1 MIRKKKQPTKAIVLS
16 QAPEIDIKG
25 KFELWCHHFFNKNNK
40 ETYLNATKSA
50 LKAYDTTKYF
60 NAGRIGYD
68 NSKKLQKLKLIW
80 LDMEGFG
87 FGDRMKIGL
96 SKAMSGDYSD
106 WEKFMVRV
114 GEFGGKPAAL
124 IQNNY
129 DFSNLGA
136 DINKSLIERGL
147 QPI

>member
-16 QAPEIDIKG
+16 QAPEIVISR
-25 KFELWCHHFFNKNNK
+25 KFELWCYHFLNKNNK

-50 LKAYDTTKYF
+50 LKAYNTTKYF

-68 NSKKLQKLKLIW
+68 NSKKLQNLKLTW

-87 FGDRMKIGL
+87 FGKRMKIGL
-96 SKAMSGDYSD
+96 SKARSGSYSD
-106 WEKFMVRV
+106 WENFMVKV
-114 GEFGGKPAAL
+114 GEFKEKQAAL

>member
-16 QAPEIDIKG
+16 QAPEIVISR
-25 KFELWCHHFFNKNNK
+25 KFELWCYHFFNKNNK

-50 LKAYDTTKYF
+50 LKAYNTTKYF

-96 SKAMSGDYSD
+96 SKAMSGSYSD
-106 WEKFMVRV
+106 WEKFMVKV
-114 GEFGGKPAAL
+114 GEFEEKPAAL
-124 IQNNY
+124 NQNHY

>member
-16 QAPEIDIKG
+16 QAPEIIIKR
-25 KFELWCHHFFNKNNK
+25 KFGLWCYHFLNKNNK

-50 LKAYDTTKYF
+50 LKVYNTISYF
-60 NAGRIGYD
+60 NAGAIGHQNY
-68 NSKKLQKLKLIW
+68 KKLQNLKLTW
-80 LDMEGFG
+80 LDMKGFG
-87 FGDRMKIGL
+87 FGKRMEIGL
-96 SKAMSGDYSD
+96 SKARCGSYSD
-106 WEKFMVRV
+106 WDKFMVRV
-114 GEFGGKPAAL
+114 GEFEEKPAAL

>member
-16 QAPEIDIKG
+16 QAPEIIIKS
-25 KFELWCHHFFNKNNK
+25 KFELWSYYFFNKNNK
-40 ETYLNATKSA
+40 ETYLNATQSA
-50 LKAYDTTKYF
+50 LKSYDTKKYF

-68 NSKKLQKLKLIW
+68 NSKKLQKLKLTW
-80 LDMEGFG
+80 LDMKGFG
-87 FGDRMKIGL
+87 FGKRMEIGL
-96 SKAMSGDYSD
+96 SKARSGSYSD
-106 WEKFMVRV
+106 WEKFMVVV
-114 GEFGGKPAAL
+114 GEFKEKPAAL

>member
-1 MIRKKKQPTKAIVLS
+1 MIRKKKKPTKAIVLS
-16 QAPEIDIKG
+16 QAPEVVLSR
-25 KFELWCHHFFNKNNK
+25 KFELWCYHFLNKSNK

-50 LKAYDTTKYF
+50 LKVYNTTSYF

-68 NSKKLQKLKLIW
+68 NSKKLQNLKLTW
-80 LDMEGFG
+80 MDMEGFG

-106 WEKFMVRV
+106 WDKFMTRV
-114 GEFGGKPAAL
+114 GEFEEKPATL

-136 DINKSLIERGL
+136 DINKSLVERGL

>member
-16 QAPEIDIKG
+16 QAPEVVLSR
-25 KFELWCHHFFNKNNK
+25 KFEMWCYHFLNKNNK

-50 LKAYDTTKYF
+50 LKAYNTTSYF

-68 NSKKLQKLKLIW
+68 NSKKLQNLKLTW
-80 LDMEGFG
+80 MDMEGFG

-106 WEKFMVRV
+106 WDKFMTRV
-114 GEFGGKPAAL
+114 GEFEEKPTTL
-124 IQNNY
+124 VQNNY

-136 DINKSLIERGL
+136 DINKSRAERGL
-147 QPI
+147 PPI

>member
-16 QAPEIDIKG
+16 QAPEIVISR
-25 KFELWCHHFFNKNNK
+25 KFELWCYHFLNKNNK

-50 LKAYDTTKYF
+50 LKAYNTTKYF

-68 NSKKLQKLKLIW
+68 NSKKLQNLKLIW
-80 LDMEGFG
+80 LDMKGFG
-87 FGDRMKIGL
+87 FGDRMKIAL
-96 SKAMSGDYSD
+96 SKAMSGDYNA
-106 WEKFMVRV
+106 WHKFMVVV
-114 GEFGGKPAAL
+114 GEFEDKPQTL
-124 IQNNY
+124 VQNNY

>member
-16 QAPEIDIKG
+16 QAPETVIKR
-25 KFELWCHHFFNKNNK
+25 KFELWCYHFFNKNNK

-50 LKAYDTTKYF
+50 LKSYDTTKYF
-60 NAGRIGYD
+60 NAGAIGYQ
-68 NSKKLQKLKLIW
+68 NYKKLQNLKLIW

-106 WEKFMVRV
+106 WDKFMVRV
-114 GEFGGKPAAL
+114 GEFEGKPAAL

>member
-16 QAPEIDIKG
+16 QAPEIVISR
-25 KFELWCHHFFNKNNK
+25 KFELWCYHFLNKNNK

-50 LKAYDTTKYF
+50 LKAYNTTKYF

-68 NSKKLQKLKLIW
+68 NSKKLQNLKLIW
-80 LDMEGFG
+80 LDVNGFG
-87 FGDRMKIGL
+87 FGDRMKIAL
-96 SKAMSGDYSD
+96 SKAMSGDYNA
-106 WEKFMVRV
+106 WHKFMVVV
-114 GEFGGKPAAL
+114 GDFEEKPAAL